1 MCGAGNVQIARRL
14 RAMLENL
21 IATLPAH
28 RHPALEEERRR
39 LELTIATLYA
49 IPEDLALASQ
59 PDLQGL
65 GGSSGP
71 RPPAVRNR
79 DGH

>member
-1 MCGAGNVQIARRL
+1 
-14 RAMLENL
+14 MLESL

-28 RHPALEEERRR
+28 RRPALEEERRR
-39 LELTIATLYA
+39 LDLTIATLYP

-65 GGSSGP
+65 GGSPGA
-71 RPPAVRNR
+71 RPSATRER
-79 DGH
+79 DAQ